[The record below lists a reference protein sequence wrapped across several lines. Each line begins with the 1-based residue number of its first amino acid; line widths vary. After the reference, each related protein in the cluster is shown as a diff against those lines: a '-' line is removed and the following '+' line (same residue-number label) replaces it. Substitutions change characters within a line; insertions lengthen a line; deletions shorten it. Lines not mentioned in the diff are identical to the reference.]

1 MIVLPSVNAGITSS
15 YGIQKKFNY
24 SYGASFNFGYNLN
37 YYINYDPD
45 LAYLYSDVYLYYL
58 KVDDKVI
65 INNNT
70 SNYIFAQDEFLA
82 NSYFRNDGYGLGPVG
97 CIDELN
103 SYLKNIYKIN
113 DFTFYPAGFGDPYN
127 PGIYLKNSIG
137 RKMILTIYSYVY
149 MGDDGT
155 IVYDDYIPWT
165 IYINYPYSETNKTP
179 TTLEVTDF
187 FNPNFNGYISSVEV
201 GYAFYWN

>member
-45 LAYLYSDVYLYYL
+45 LAYLYSDVVLYYL

-65 INNNT
+65 VNNNG
-70 SNYIFAQDEFLA
+70 SNYIFGQDDYLN
-82 NSYFRNDGYGLGPVG
+82 NSYYRNDGYGFGPVG
-97 CIDELN
+97 CIDQLN
-103 SYLKNIYKIN
+103 YYLKNIYKIN
-113 DFTFYPAGFGDPYN
+113 DFTFYPAGVDNGYN
-127 PGIYLKNSIG
+127 PLVYLKNSIG

-149 MGDDGT
+149 MVDDGT
-155 IVYDDYIPWT
+155 IIHDDYIPWT
-165 IYINYPYSETNKTP
+165 IYINYPYDITDRTARIVEM
-179 TTLEVTDF
+179 TDF
-187 FNPNFNGYISSVEV
+187 LNLSWNGYTSYFDNI
-201 GYAFYWN
+201 GGFNWN